1 MSTKLGK
8 ENKMVKY
15 FKIILLL
22 FIFFISSLTSAQ
34 ELGNTINSNE
44 FPSDDKVLPVQKST
58 SDFVISGSVEKNVDM
73 TLENCI
79 KIALGNNPQITMAIN
94 DTLAADARIKQ
105 VWSNYFPTLS
115 WQTGYTRIR
124 QLQLSD
130 AIGETLEYNYYI
142 LGQISLQ
149 QMLYDFGVTQNQAT
163 VRRLDYEV
171 YKKSFEATVNDVI
184 YQTKDAYYNLLYAY
198 ENKRVAQD
206 TVDKYQLFYNQAKA
220 FYKSGMNPKVDVT
233 IAETNL
239 SNAKLTLIQADN
251 SVNLAIA
258 KLNNIM
264 GVPYIE
270 KYNVPERLQFKP
282 ISLTFEQAID
292 IARESR
298 PELKMAELKVEEAHQ
313 TVNLAKKSF
322 FPTISLEGQYQRG
335 GRHINS
341 NYGFNAG
348 AYLTFPAINGML
360 IRNEIKEA
368 KYLYDKELANAKNT
382 QNAIYLEIQNAYLTL
397 EEKRNQLPVTILQV
411 KQAKENYELSY
422 GRYRVGEGSPT
433 ELKDSENLYEQ
444 AQLNYYTA
452 LYEYNSAKAQLEKA
466 IGKNIC
472 DSEEVIDLEK

>member
-1 MSTKLGK
+1 M
-8 ENKMVKY
+8 NKKI
-15 FKIILLL
+15 FIILSVLL
-22 FIFFISSLTSAQ
+22 IFGSPIFAQ
-34 ELGNTINSNE
+34 ELGNTINTNE
-44 FPSDDKVLPVQKST
+44 FPESDKVLPAANSNPEY
-58 SDFVISGSVEKNVDM
+58 VISGSVEKNIDM

-79 KIALGNNPQITMAIN
+79 QLALGNNPQIAMAI
-94 DTLAADARIKQ
+94 DDALAADARIKQ

-130 AIGETLEYNYYI
+130 AIGETLEYDYYI

-163 VRRLDYEV
+163 VRRLDYEA

-184 YQTKDAYYNLLYAY
+184 YQTKDAYYNLLFAQ

-220 FYKSGMNPKVDVT
+220 FYQSGMNPKVDVT

-239 SNAKLTLIQADN
+239 SNAKLNLIQADN

-258 KLNNIM
+258 KLNNVM
-264 GVPYIE
+264 GLPYLE
-270 KYNVPERLQFKP
+270 KYEVPERLQFKP
-282 ISLTFEQAID
+282 INITFEQAID

-298 PELKMAELKVEEAHQ
+298 PELKMAEIKVEEAHQ
-313 TVNLAKKSF
+313 TLKLAKKSF

-348 AYLTFPAINGML
+348 AYLTFPAVNGML

-368 KYLYDKELANAKNT
+368 RYLYDKELANAKNT
-382 QNAIYLEIQNAYLTL
+382 QNSIYLEIQNAFLTL
-397 EEKRNQLPVTILQV
+397 EEKRSQLPVTILQV

-433 ELKDSENLYEQ
+433 ELKDAENIYEQ

-452 LYEYNSAKAQLEKA
+452 LYQYNSAKAQLEKA
-466 IGKNIC
+466 IGKNIIS
-472 DSEEVIDLEK
+472 DEVIDFSTP

>member
-1 MSTKLGK
+1 MIKKIFS
-8 ENKMVKY
+8 
-15 FKIILLL
+15 IILMLNIL
-22 FIFFISSLTSAQ
+22 SPVGFANEI
-34 ELGNTINSNE
+34 GNTINQNE
-44 FPSDDKVLPVQKST
+44 FPTSERVLPAEKSE
-58 SDFVISGSVEKNVDM
+58 SDYVISGSVEKNIDM

-79 KIALGNNPQITMAIN
+79 QIALGNNPQITMAIN

-105 VWSNYFPTLS
+105 VWSNYFPTFT

-130 AIGETLEYNYYI
+130 AIGENLQYDYYL

-163 VRRLDYEV
+163 VRKLDYKA

-198 ENKRVAQD
+198 EFKRVAQD
-206 TVDKYQLFYNQAKA
+206 TVEKYQLFYDQAKA
-220 FYKSGMNPKVDVT
+220 FYQSGMNPKVDVT

-239 SNAKLTLIQADN
+239 SNAKLKLIQADN

-258 KLNNIM
+258 NLNNVM
-264 GVPYIE
+264 GVPYMM
-270 KYNVPERLQFKP
+270 KYEVPERLQFKP
-282 ISLTFEQAID
+282 VNLTFEQSID

-298 PELKMAELKVEEAHQ
+298 PELKMAELKVEEARQ
-313 TVNLAKKSF
+313 TVKLAKKSF

-368 KYLYDKELANAKNT
+368 KYLYDKELANARNT
-382 QNAIYLEIQNAYLTL
+382 QNSIYLEIQNAYLKL

-422 GRYRVGEGSPT
+422 GRYRVGEGNPT
-433 ELKDSENLYEQ
+433 ELKDAENSYEQ

-452 LYEYNSAKAQLEKA
+452 LYEYNSARAQLEKA
-466 IGKNIC
+466 IGKNIAES
-472 DSEEVIDLEK
+472 DEVIELRNK

>member
-1 MSTKLGK
+1 MLKKTIFL
-8 ENKMVKY
+8 V
-15 FKIILLL
+15 FILLL
-22 FIFFISSLTSAQ
+22 SPVSLANQ
-34 ELGNTINSNE
+34 LGNSINPKE
-44 FPSDDKVLPVQKST
+44 FPSQEKVLPREDKNGAE
-58 SDFVISGSVEKNVDM
+58 FVISGSIEKNIDM

-79 KIALGNNPQITMAIN
+79 QIALGNNPQINMALN
-94 DTLAADARIKQ
+94 DTLVADARIKQ
-105 VWSNYFPTLS
+105 VWSNYFPTIS

-130 AIGETLEYNYYI
+130 AIGETLEYDYYL

-163 VRRLDYEV
+163 IRKLDYQA
-171 YKKSFEATVNDVI
+171 YKKTFEAVVNDVI
-184 YQTKDAYYNLLYAY
+184 YQTKDAYFNLLYAY

-206 TVDKYQLFYNQAKA
+206 TVEKYELFYNQAKS
-220 FYKSGMNPKVDVT
+220 FYKSGLNPKVDVT

-239 SNAKLTLIQADN
+239 SNAKLKLIQADHL
-251 SVNLAIA
+251 VNLAIA

-264 GVPYIE
+264 GTPYLE
-270 KYNVPERLQFKP
+270 KYSVPERLQFKP
-282 ISLTFEQAID
+282 VNISFEQAVD
-292 IARESR
+292 IARDSR
-298 PELKMAELKVEEAHQ
+298 PELKMAEVKVEEAHQ
-313 TVNLAKKSF
+313 TLNLAKKSF

-341 NYGFNAG
+341 NFGFNYG
-348 AYLTFPAINGML
+348 AYLTFPAVNGML

-368 KYLYDKELANAKNT
+368 RYLYDKEIANARNT
-382 QNAIYLEIQNAYLTL
+382 QNSIYLEIQNAYLTL
-397 EEKRNQLPVTILQV
+397 EEKRNQMPVTILQV

-433 ELKDSENLYEQ
+433 ELKDAENIYEQ

-472 DSEEVIDLEK
+472 DSDDIIELSND

>member
-1 MSTKLGK
+1 ML
-8 ENKMVKY
+8 N
-15 FKIILLL
+15 ILSPVG
-22 FIFFISSLTSAQ
+22 FANEI
-34 ELGNTINSNE
+34 GNTINQNE
-44 FPSDDKVLPVQKST
+44 FPTSERVLPAEKSE
-58 SDFVISGSVEKNVDM
+58 SDYVISGSVEKNIDM

-79 KIALGNNPQITMAIN
+79 QIALGNNPQITMAIN

-105 VWSNYFPTLS
+105 VWSNYFPTFT

-130 AIGETLEYNYYI
+130 AIGENLQYDYYL

-163 VRRLDYEV
+163 VRKLDYKA

-198 ENKRVAQD
+198 EFKRVAQD
-206 TVDKYQLFYNQAKA
+206 TVEKYQLFYDQAKA
-220 FYKSGMNPKVDVT
+220 FYQSGMNPKVDVT

-239 SNAKLTLIQADN
+239 SNAKLKLIQADN

-258 KLNNIM
+258 NLNNVM
-264 GVPYIE
+264 GVPYMM
-270 KYNVPERLQFKP
+270 KYEVPERLQFKP
-282 ISLTFEQAID
+282 VNLTFEQSID

-298 PELKMAELKVEEAHQ
+298 PELKMAELKVEEARQ
-313 TVNLAKKSF
+313 TVKLAKKSF

-368 KYLYDKELANAKNT
+368 KYLYDKELANARNT
-382 QNAIYLEIQNAYLTL
+382 QNSIYLEIQNAYLKL

-422 GRYRVGEGSPT
+422 GRYRVGEGNPT
-433 ELKDSENLYEQ
+433 ELKDAENSYEQ

-452 LYEYNSAKAQLEKA
+452 LYEYNSARAQLEKA
-466 IGKNIC
+466 IGKNIAES
-472 DSEEVIDLEK
+472 DEVIELRNK

>member
-1 MSTKLGK
+1 
-8 ENKMVKY
+8 MVK
-15 FKIILLL
+15 KIIISLIIINLLGP
-22 FIFFISSLTSAQ
+22 ISFSQ
-34 ELGNTINSNE
+34 DIGNDINKNE
-44 FPSDDKVLPVQKST
+44 YPSGEKVLPTNDSNH
-58 SDFVISGSVEKNVDM
+58 SYVISGSVEKNIEM
-73 TLENCI
+73 TLDNCI
-79 KIALGNNPQITMAIN
+79 QIALGNNPRIAMAM
-94 DTLAADARIKQ
+94 DDVLASDSRIKQ

-115 WQTGYTRIR
+115 WQTGYTRIK

-130 AIGETLEYNYYI
+130 AIGENLEYNYYL

-163 VRRLDYEV
+163 IRKLDYKA

-184 YQTKDAYYNLLYAY
+184 YQTKDAYYNLLYAH

-206 TVDKYQLFYNQAKA
+206 TVDKYQLFYDQAKA

-239 SNAKLTLIQADN
+239 SNAKLSLIQADN

-258 KLNNIM
+258 KLNNVM
-264 GVPYIE
+264 GVPYLE
-270 KYNVPERLQFKP
+270 KYDVPERLQFKP
-282 ISLTFEQAID
+282 INLTFEQAID
-292 IARESR
+292 IARDSR
-298 PELKMAELKVEEAHQ
+298 PELKMAEIKVEEAHQ
-313 TVNLAKKSF
+313 TLNLAKKSY

-335 GRHINS
+335 GRHWNS

-368 KYLYDKELANAKNT
+368 RYLYDKELANAKNT
-382 QNAIYLEIQNAYLTL
+382 QNSIYLEIQNAYLTL
-397 EEKRNQLPVTILQV
+397 DEKRNKLPVTILQV

-433 ELKDSENLYEQ
+433 ELKDAENIYEQ

-466 IGKNIC
+466 IGKNIS
-472 DSEEVIDLEK
+472 DSDEVIDLRNH